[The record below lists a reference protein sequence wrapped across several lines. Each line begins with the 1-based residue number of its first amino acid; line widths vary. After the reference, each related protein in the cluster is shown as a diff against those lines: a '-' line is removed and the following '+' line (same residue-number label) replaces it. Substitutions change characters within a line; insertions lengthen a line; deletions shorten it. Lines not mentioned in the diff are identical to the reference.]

1 MAKIDIPDGLLD
13 QSELN
18 QLQGAVNKAVIE
30 KKRTGVMSMS
40 RFMSII
46 KDACYWIWDKISGF
60 FSDLW
65 DGICDLFS

>member
-1 MAKIDIPDGLLD
+1 MAKIDIPDGLLEPSD
-13 QSELN
+13 LHELQS
-18 QLQGAVNKAVIE
+18 AVNKAVTE
-30 KKRTGVMSMS
+30 KKRTGVMTMS

>member
-1 MAKIDIPDGLLD
+1 MAKIDIPDGLLNP
-13 QSELN
+13 SELN
-18 QLQGAVNKAVIE
+18 ELQDAVNKAVTE
-30 KKRTGVMSMS
+30 KRRTGVMTMS

-65 DGICDLFS
+65 DGICDFFS

>member
-13 QSELN
+13 PSELN
-18 QLQGAVNKAVIE
+18 ELQGAVNKAVTE
-30 KKRTGVMSMS
+30 KRRTGVMTMS
-40 RFMSII
+40 RFMNII

-65 DGICDLFS
+65 NGICDLFS

>member
-1 MAKIDIPDGLLD
+1 MAKIDIPDGLLN

-18 QLQGAVNKAVIE
+18 QLQGAVNKAVTE
-30 KKRTGVMSMS
+30 KSRTGVMTMT
-40 RFMSII
+40 RFMNII
-46 KDACYWIWDKISGF
+46 KDACYWIWNKISGF

>member
-1 MAKIDIPDGLLD
+1 MAKIDIPDGLLNP
-13 QSELN
+13 SELN
-18 QLQGAVNKAVIE
+18 ELQGAVNKAVTE
-30 KKRTGVMSMS
+30 KRRTGVMTIS

>member
-1 MAKIDIPDGLLD
+1 MAKIDIPDGLLNP
-13 QSELN
+13 SELN
-18 QLQGAVNKAVIE
+18 ELQGAVNKAVTE
-30 KKRTGVMSMS
+30 KRRTGVMTMS